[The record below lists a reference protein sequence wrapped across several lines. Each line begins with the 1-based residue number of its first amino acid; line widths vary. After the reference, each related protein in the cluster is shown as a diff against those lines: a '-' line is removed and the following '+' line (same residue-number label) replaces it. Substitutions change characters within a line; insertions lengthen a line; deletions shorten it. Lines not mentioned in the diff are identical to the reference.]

1 MRSFIFV
8 RKTYVSLKVASIRIL
23 RMNDVAIVE
32 IISAQKGATALLKPV
47 EYRRPVGRSLE

>member
-8 RKTYVSLKVASIRIL
+8 GGKCVSLKVASIRIL
-23 RMNDVAIVE
+23 RMNDVAIAE
-32 IISAQKGATALLKPV
+32 IISAQNGATALLKPV